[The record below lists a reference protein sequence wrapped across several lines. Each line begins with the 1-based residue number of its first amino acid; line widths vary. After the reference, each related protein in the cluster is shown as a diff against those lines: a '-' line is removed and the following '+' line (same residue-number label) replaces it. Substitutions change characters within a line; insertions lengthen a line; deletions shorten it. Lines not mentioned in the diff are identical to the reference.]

1 MAEDRPAQGRL
12 AAPVAAP
19 VVDPVAAP
27 AVDPVGAVQ
36 AGPVARVAVA
46 RAVADDDHGATGTAF

>member
-19 VVDPVAAP
+19 AADP
-27 AVDPVGAVQ
+27 VDPVGAVQ

-46 RAVADDDHGATGTAF
+46 RAVAGDDHGAIGTAF

>member
-12 AAPVAAP
+12 AA
-19 VVDPVAAP
+19 PVAAP